1 MTNFNEMTAKELV
14 AAYNVMAKA
23 MDDALVIRFSDRKAG
38 IRRCEKLKAR
48 YDEIFAAPTVEPVEP
63 VEKKESADIEAYED
77 CPHCGVHLSNG
88 VLDNREH
95 MDELK
100 SGGFKA
106 IGESNA
112 KLIEEHRA
120 ETTNQFQCLGCGG
133 QFGPALTLKV
143 SKSRSAAIAASWT
156 DSETAAKRAQRHA
169 VRVAGQEFR
178 SVRAAFAA
186 LKLPISKHIKFRMEL
201 KAAGQLN
208 AFGYDW
214 EIIEA

>member
-14 AAYNVMAKA
+14 AAYNDMAKA

-48 YDEIFAAPTVEPVEP
+48 YDEIFAAPAVEP
-63 VEKKESADIEAYED
+63 VEK
-77 CPHCGVHLSNG
+77 
-88 VLDNREH
+88 
-95 MDELK
+95 
-100 SGGFKA
+100 
-106 IGESNA
+106 
-112 KLIEEHRA
+112 
-120 ETTNQFQCLGCGG
+120 
-133 QFGPALTLKV
+133 KV

-178 SVRAAFAA
+178 SVRAAFVA
-186 LKLPISKHIKFRMEL
+186 LNLPMSKHIKFRMEL

>member
-14 AAYNVMAKA
+14 AAYNDMAKA

-48 YDEIFAAPTVEPVEP
+48 YDEIFAAPVVEPVEPVEP
-63 VEKKESADIEAYED
+63 VEK
-77 CPHCGVHLSNG
+77 
-88 VLDNREH
+88 
-95 MDELK
+95 
-100 SGGFKA
+100 
-106 IGESNA
+106 
-112 KLIEEHRA
+112 
-120 ETTNQFQCLGCGG
+120 
-133 QFGPALTLKV
+133 KV

-178 SVRAAFAA
+178 SVRAAFVA
-186 LKLPISKHIKFRMEL
+186 LNLPMSKHIKFRMEL

>member
-14 AAYNVMAKA
+14 AAYNDMAKA

-48 YDEIFAAPTVEPVEP
+48 YDENFAAPAVEPVEP
-63 VEKKESADIEAYED
+63 VEKI
-77 CPHCGVHLSNG
+77 
-88 VLDNREH
+88 
-95 MDELK
+95 
-100 SGGFKA
+100 
-106 IGESNA
+106 
-112 KLIEEHRA
+112 
-120 ETTNQFQCLGCGG
+120 
-133 QFGPALTLKV
+133 

-186 LKLPISKHIKFRMEL
+186 LNLPMSKHIKFRMEL

>member
-14 AAYNVMAKA
+14 AAYNDMAKA

-48 YDEIFAAPTVEPVEP
+48 YDENFAAPAVEP
-63 VEKKESADIEAYED
+63 VEK
-77 CPHCGVHLSNG
+77 
-88 VLDNREH
+88 
-95 MDELK
+95 
-100 SGGFKA
+100 
-106 IGESNA
+106 
-112 KLIEEHRA
+112 
-120 ETTNQFQCLGCGG
+120 
-133 QFGPALTLKV
+133 KV

-178 SVRAAFAA
+178 SVRAAFVA
-186 LKLPISKHIKFRMEL
+186 LNLPMSKHIKFRMEL